1 MYHPYEHTEM
11 SKAPTRLLEQGRVTI
26 PAEVRRDL
34 ELEKGDY
41 VIIDVEPLGGS
52 NE

>member
-1 MYHPYEHTEM
+1 M
-11 SKAPTRLLEQGRVTI
+11 SQAPTRVLSNGRVTI

-34 ELEKGDY
+34 GIEHGDY
-41 VIIDVEPLGGS
+41 VVIDVKPLEGGT